1 MLNPPVGQAAG
12 ACIQNYIQE
21 DQELEQE
28 LESDA
33 KFNGLRNRIFAYL
46 NDLPRDFQ
54 RSYMCVCVPVYS
66 ASDLL
71 QEHRRTRVHE
81 SE

>member
-1 MLNPPVGQAAG
+1 MLNHPVGQAVG

-21 DQELEQE
+21 DEELEQE

-33 KFNGLRNRIFAYL
+33 KFHGLQNIIYAYL
-46 NDLPRDFQ
+46 NGLVRYFQ
-54 RSYMCVCVPVYS
+54 ISFMCVCVHVYS